1 MAVFGCSHCTV
12 SFQVFGSYAKL
23 NFVQR
28 VSARSN
34 FSNALRLANTFS
46 WDCNVHLLAFRPL
59 TIFFFEN
66 HNCNML
72 LSFFNWDL
80 RRHFA
85 WKCVFIIIF
94 SILTREFEFV
104 ETSPGFATFLEKN
117 FWASAMSTYSRFFSW
132 NHNVHLL
139 TRLLSFNDFF
149 WTLWIYL
156 RFGLRKQ
163 SEQKTWK
170 LTVWCTRK

>member
-1 MAVFGCSHCTV
+1 MVGWLFISKCVNWLFLNCLISFSKDQCNSMRVRLRLLQIWIVQKNFRVVAVFGCTHCTV

-80 RRHFA
+80 WCHFA
-85 WKCVFIIIF
+85 WKCIYNYIF
-94 SILTREFEFV
+94 
-104 ETSPGFATFLEKN
+104 N
-117 FWASAMSTYSRFFSW
+117 F
-132 NHNVHLL
+132 N
-139 TRLLSFNDFF
+139 
-149 WTLWIYL
+149 
-156 RFGLRKQ
+156 
-163 SEQKTWK
+163 
-170 LTVWCTRK
+170 